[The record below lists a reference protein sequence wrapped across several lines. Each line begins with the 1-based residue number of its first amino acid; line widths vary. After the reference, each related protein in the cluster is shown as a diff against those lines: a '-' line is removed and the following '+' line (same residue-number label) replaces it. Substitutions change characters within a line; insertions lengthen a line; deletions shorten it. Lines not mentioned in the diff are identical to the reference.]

1 MLRHAFIHYITDV
14 KMVILE
20 CKETKLGQRGV
31 VSIAT
36 AAKEPGNT
44 YKATVNRVIYGNK
57 SDACFKNIA
66 IFSSFADISTHTH
79 ERMSV

>member
-1 MLRHAFIHYITDV
+1 MWMDV
-14 KMVILE
+14 KFVILE

-44 YKATVNRVIYGNK
+44 YKATYKVNRVIYGNK
-57 SDACFKNIA
+57 SGARFKDNT
-66 IFSSFADISTHTH
+66 IFSSFADISTGTH